1 MSSSVRS
8 KMAEVTKAANKQPA
22 IEVKDEAK
30 QTVEKTS
37 TIPAS
42 AEPKPKKATKNKT
55 KIFKKV

>member
-1 MSSSVRS
+1 
-8 KMAEVTKAANKQPA
+8 MAEVTKAANKQPA